1 MNLRQLI
8 TAQRQAQGARL
19 RLAAIAAAV
28 VSVAAVGLLGLSGWF
43 ITGAAFAGV
52 AGLVA
57 VQGFNYMMPSAI
69 IRLLAILRTGAR
81 YVERV
86 ASHEA
91 ALKAL
96 ARLRPQLFDAIAA
109 GPAERALSLSSGEVS
124 ARLVQDVDA
133 VQILFVRRS
142 VPWGLGAGAATAV
155 VLAGLAA
162 PLAGLVLFL
171 AMALACVGGLVLA
184 RWLADP
190 AGRAAQTTV
199 GALKDRL
206 SALEAAAPELKA
218 YDLDDWA
225 IAESMQAAAASDQ
238 AQVALAKAGG
248 WMAAWQALAT
258 AIAVAAVI
266 PATSGAPLAM
276 TALAALAAVVGV
288 ESAGGL
294 VGALHQNGAA
304 AEAMERLDA
313 MLPPLA
319 ETLVGKPEGA
329 TLRWRALDI
338 ETAPPLRLGLYGP
351 SGAGKTTLI
360 ERTMGLREAVRGEVD
375 IGAIDA
381 ADIAG
386 RDRST
391 LFAYAAQ
398 DVRLLDGTIRQN
410 LLLAGPADDDM
421 LWRALDDAALSDR
434 IRTEPLGLDM
444 RVGANGERLSGGERR
459 RLGLARAYLRDA
471 PWLVLDEPTAG
482 LDSATEA
489 QVLTALQRRLTERS
503 QGLILV
509 SHKPSPME
517 LCEPCL
523 QIEGMDADG
532 RVRLSPGSG
541 RAFGEGPQAVGLNDP
556 HSLG

>member
-1 MNLRQLI
+1 MSPPTGIRQLI
-8 TAQRQAQGARL
+8 AAQHRAQSARL
-19 RLAAIAAAV
+19 RLAALGAV
-28 VSVAAVGLLGLSGWF
+28 VVSIAAVGLLGLSGWF

-52 AGLVA
+52 AGLAA
-57 VQGFNYMMPSAI
+57 VQAFNYMMPSAI

-86 ASHEA
+86 AGHEA

-96 ARLRPQLFDAIAA
+96 ARLRPQMFETITA

-155 VLAGLAA
+155 VLAALAA
-162 PLAGLVLFL
+162 PLAGLALFL

-190 AGRAAQTTV
+190 AGRAAQTAV

-225 IAESMQAAAASDQ
+225 VAESMQAAAACDQ
-238 AQVALAKAGG
+238 AQVALARAGG
-248 WMAAWQALAT
+248 WMAVWQALAT
-258 AIAVAAVI
+258 AVAVAAVV

-276 TALAALAAVVGV
+276 TALAVLAAVMGV

-304 AEAMERLDA
+304 VEALQRLDA
-313 MLPPLA
+313 MTPPPVEA
-319 ETLVGKPEGA
+319 AVGKPEGEA
-329 TLRWRALDI
+329 LRWRTLDLEI
-338 ETAPPLRLGLYGP
+338 APPFRLGVYGP

-360 ERTMGLREAVRGEVD
+360 ERVMGLRDAVPGEIEV
-375 IGAIDA
+375 GGVDA
-381 ADIAG
+381 ADVSGQHRRA
-386 RDRST
+386 

-410 LLLAGPADDDM
+410 LLMAGPADDDT
-421 LWRALDDAALSDR
+421 LWRALDDAVLGDR
-434 IRTEPLGLDM
+434 IRAEPLGLDAH
-444 RVGANGERLSGGERR
+444 VGANGERLSGGERR

-482 LDSATEA
+482 LDAITEA
-489 QVLTALQRRLTERS
+489 WVLSALQRRLTERS

-509 SHKPSPME
+509 SHKPGPIG
-517 LCEPCL
+517 LCDERL
-523 QIEGMDADG
+523 QVHGVDTDG
-532 RVRLSPGSG
+532 RVKLTLQPSVSG
-541 RAFGEGPQAVGLNDP
+541 A
-556 HSLG
+556 

>member
-1 MNLRQLI
+1 MNAPSNIRQLI
-8 TAQRQAQGARL
+8 VAQNRAQGTRL
-19 RLAAIAAAV
+19 RLAVVAAAV

-57 VQGFNYMMPSAI
+57 VQSFNYMMPSAI

-96 ARLRPQLFDAIAA
+96 ARLRPQLFDAIAS
-109 GPAERALSLSSGEVS
+109 GPPERALSLSSGEVS

-142 VPWGLGAGAATAV
+142 VPWGLGAGAATAI
-155 VLAGLAA
+155 VLASLAA
-162 PLAGLVLFL
+162 PLAGLVLTL
-171 AMALACVGGLVLA
+171 AMALACVGGLVVA

-190 AGRAAQTTV
+190 AGRKAQTAV
-199 GALKDRL
+199 GALKERL

-225 IAESMQAAAASDQ
+225 IAESMQAAAACDQ
-238 AQVALAKAGG
+238 AQAALAKAGG

-266 PATSGAPLAM
+266 PVTSGAPLAM

-294 VGALHQNGAA
+294 VSALHQNGAA
-304 AEAMERLDA
+304 DEAMQRLDA
-313 MLPPLA
+313 MMPPPSDA
-319 ETLVGKPEGA
+319 PSVKPDGA
-329 TLRWRALDI
+329 TLRWRALDV
-338 ETAPPLRLGLYGP
+338 ETAPPLRLGLYGS

-360 ERTMGLREAVRGEVD
+360 ERTMGLREALRGEVD
-375 IGAIDA
+375 IGATDA

-386 RDRST
+386 RDRRL

-398 DVRLLDGTIRQN
+398 DVRLLDGTVRQN
-410 LLLAGPADDDM
+410 LLMAGPADDDT
-421 LWRALDDAALSDR
+421 LWRALDDAALGDR
-434 IRTEPLGLDM
+434 IRAEPLGLDAH
-444 RVGANGERLSGGERR
+444 VGANGERLSGGERR

-482 LDSATEA
+482 LDAVTEA
-489 QVLTALQRRLTERS
+489 RLLSALQRRLTERS

-509 SHKPSPME
+509 SHKPGPMG
-517 LCEPCL
+517 LCDERL
-523 QIEGMDADG
+523 QVRGVDTDG
-532 RVRLSPGSG
+532 RVNLTLQPSVSG
-541 RAFGEGPQAVGLNDP
+541 A
-556 HSLG
+556 